1 MNFKLLSFS
10 AASIAVL
17 TLSAC
22 SGTYSSSDSGDIIAE
37 QCASPTAGLAQL
49 AALAR
54 SDENTS
60 VTVNGVVHGVFQGE
74 HQLQGFF
81 IQGDDGAAFVP
92 DSPLIGEVVEGQS
105 IQVTGNIDSYYGGW
119 QLTNISDFANCGT
132 AEIKTVNVS
141 LPLQQNETLDNHLLQ
156 RVSLDHDMVV
166 IGNYQLGR
174 FGTLDIATERLWTA
188 TQVEQPGPDVSVR
201 TSYNNA
207 RRLVLDDGSWVE
219 NPEVVR
225 YPTGGLSM
233 ANPVRGGDEV
243 SNIEGILVRVG
254 NSYHIQPVIDPTFQQ
269 RNPRTDVPE
278 LPEGDLRVVAFNV
291 LNYFNGDGQG
301 GDFPTPRGA
310 ATPEEFE
317 RQRAKTLATIVALDA
332 DIYALMEMEN
342 DGFGEF
348 SALADLTRGLND
360 TVSGS
365 PYSYVSADADQVG
378 GDAITQ
384 AIIYRNDRVAP
395 KGDAQWT
402 EEGPFSWGSRPPL
415 LQNFSVNSTGK
426 EIAVVANHF
435 KSKGSCPSERNDANA
450 NQNDGQACW
459 NQLRVETAEAL
470 VKWLASNPKD
480 LSHSNYIVLGDFNAY
495 KMEDPLAALAGAGF
509 PNLANYFDTDGY
521 SYVFRG
527 EQGSLDHVL
536 VHDSIWDAVQGMA
549 HWYINADEPI
559 AFQYPTRGKTEQQ
572 QEQWYAPSPY
582 RSSDHDPIITVIDS
596 AQLH

>member
-10 AASIAVL
+10 AASVAVL

-22 SGTYSSSDSGDIIAE
+22 SGIYSSSENNNVIAE
-37 QCASPTAGLAQL
+37 QCANPTT
-49 AALAR
+49 ALADLGR
-54 SDENTS
+54 QSEASS

-74 HQLQGFF
+74 QQLQGFF
-81 IQGDDGAAFVP
+81 IQGDTGAAFVQ
-92 DSPLIGEVVEGQS
+92 DSALIGDVTEGQR
-105 IQVTGNIDSYYGGW
+105 IQVTGNLDSYYGGW

-132 AEIKTVNVS
+132 GEISTARVS
-141 LPLQQNETLDNHLLQ
+141 LPLQQNETLDNYLLQ
-156 RVSLDHDMVV
+156 RVALEHDMVV
-166 IGNYQLGR
+166 IGHYQLAR

-201 TSYNNA
+201 SSYNNS

-219 NPEVVR
+219 NPAQVR
-225 YPTGGLSM
+225 YPNGGLSM
-233 ANPVRGGDEV
+233 ANPLRSGDEV
-243 SNIEGILVRVG
+243 TGIEGILVRVG
-254 NSYHIQPVIDPTFQQ
+254 NNYHIQPVVEPTFNSL
-269 RNPRTDVPE
+269 NPRTGVPE
-278 LPEGDLRVVAFNV
+278 LPEGDLSVVAFNV

-310 ATPEEFE
+310 ETPEEFE
-317 RQRAKTLATIVALDA
+317 RQRAKTIATMIELDA

-348 SALADLTRGLND
+348 SALADLTRGLNSA
-360 TVSGS
+360 TEGS
-365 PYSYVSADADQVG
+365 PYSFVSADADKVG

-384 AIIYRNDRVAP
+384 AIIYRNDRVTP
-395 KGDAQWT
+395 KGEAQWT

-415 LQNFSVNSTGK
+415 LQNFSVNSSGK

-435 KSKGSCPSERNDANA
+435 KSKGSCPSERNNPNA

-470 VKWLASNPKD
+470 VAWLASNPKE

-549 HWYINADEPI
+549 HWLINSDEPI
-559 AFQYPTRGKTEQQ
+559 AFQYDIDNKTEWQ
-572 QEQWYAPSPY
+572 QEHLYAPTPY
-582 RSSDHDPIITVIDS
+582 RSSDHDPIITIIDS
-596 AQLH
+596 TQLH